1 MNIQKIYQLRQSSI
15 SKRELTVSPPH
26 LIHLPAKWQTQK
38 QILNIDRIN
47 HTYDIFTNHKKRSNF
62 INNA

>member
-1 MNIQKIYQLRQSSI
+1 MNIQKIYQLRQSPI

-26 LIHLPAKWQTQK
+26 LIHLPAKWQIQK
-38 QILNIDRIN
+38 QNLNIDRIN
-47 HTYDIFTNHKKRSNF
+47 HTYDIFTNHKKRGNF